1 MLREEIHHNIGSSF
15 SHIVYDHFTMPWH
28 YHREYELIVI
38 TSGGGKRFV
47 GDFVD
52 DFAVGDLVLFGSE
65 LPHFHMCCGL
75 IENDSSKISGCEV
88 IQFPR
93 SVFPADMDNIQEFTV
108 ISELLQRSRRGVKFT
123 NPPSL
128 ERICRMMRHLD
139 SLQGVKR
146 VATLFRILEVLGCSS
161 DYQLLTKGNYSM
173 NIVGSNDDDPVN
185 RVYKYLHENFREQI
199 VLEDI
204 ASKLGFNTSALCR
217 HYKRRVQKS
226 IFESLQ
232 EIRIGFAC
240 KLLKNS
246 SLSITQIAFEC
257 GYKNIA
263 NFNRQFRAI
272 MKLTPSQYK
281 LMYLKRLVKV
291 R

>member
-1 MLREEIHHNIGSSF
+1 MLREEILHNIGSSF

-52 DFAVGDLVLFGSE
+52 DFLTGDLVLFGSE
-65 LPHFHMCCGL
+65 LPHFHMCYGL
-75 IENDSSKISGCEV
+75 IENNSAKISGCEV

-93 SVFPADMDNIQEFTV
+93 SIFPAEMENLQEFKI
-108 ISELLQRSRRGVKFT
+108 ISELLQRSRQGVKFT

-128 ERICRMMRHLD
+128 ERICRMMRHID

-146 VATLFRILEVLGCSS
+146 VAALFRILEILGRSS
-161 DYQLLTKGNYSM
+161 DYQLLSKDDYSM
-173 NIVGSNDDDPVN
+173 NIVGDDDNDPVN
-185 RVYKYLHENFREQI
+185 KVYKYLHENFREQI
-199 VLEDI
+199 VLDHI
-204 ASKLGFNTSALCR
+204 ADKLGFNTSALCR

-240 KLLKNS
+240 KLLINS
-246 SLSITQIAFEC
+246 SLSITQIAYEC

-272 MKLTPSQYK
+272 MNITPSQYK
-281 LMYLKRLVKV
+281 QMYKIGL
-291 R
+291 